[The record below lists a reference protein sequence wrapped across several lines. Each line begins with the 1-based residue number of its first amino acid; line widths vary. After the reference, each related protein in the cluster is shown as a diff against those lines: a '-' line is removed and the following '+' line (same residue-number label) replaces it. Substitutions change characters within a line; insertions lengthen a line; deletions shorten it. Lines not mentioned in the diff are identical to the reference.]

1 MNGMPP
7 LLLIP
12 ILPIAIV
19 LSLSISNVN
28 AIVVNN
34 TDFSIEVPNGW
45 VYRENTLND
54 VNILLTPNEFADLIT
69 DNASITYGLNEGGVV
84 AELAPDRNFPIKNA
98 PLETY
103 VKRTLRFANTS
114 ALTYENATIE
124 GERAIKVYVNGMDLA
139 STSIMPNITSSVN
152 TISYY
157 VMHHDQPYYLSY
169 VANTKDYQKYLPQF
183 EQMVKSFKFMK

>member
-1 MNGMPP
+1 MNGMSP
-7 LLLIP
+7 LLLMP
-12 ILPIAIV
+12 ILTIVIV

-45 VYRENTLND
+45 VYRENILND

-98 PLETY
+98 PLEKY
-103 VKRTLRFANTS
+103 VKHTLRFASSS
-114 ALTYENATIE
+114 ALTYENATIG
-124 GERAIKVYVNGMDLA
+124 GERAIKVYINGTDLA
-139 STSIMPNITSSVN
+139 STSVMPNITSSVN

-157 VMHHDQPYYLSY
+157 VMYHDQPYYLSY

>member
-1 MNGMPP
+1 MNGMSP

-12 ILPIAIV
+12 ILTIAIV
-19 LSLSISNVN
+19 LSFSISNVN

-34 TDFSIEVPNGW
+34 TDFSIDVTNGW
-45 VYRENTLND
+45 VYRENILND
-54 VNILLTPNEFADLIT
+54 NNILLTPNEFADLIT

-84 AELAPDRNFPIKNA
+84 AELASDRNFPIKNA

-114 ALTYENATIE
+114 ALTYENATIG
-124 GERAIKVYVNGMDLA
+124 GERAIKVYINGTDLA
-139 STSIMPNITSSVN
+139 STSVMPNITSSVN

-183 EQMVKSFKFMK
+183 EQMVKTFKFVK